1 MERAPIM
8 PSQAGTVDCSL
19 NATVYW
25 SPSSAL
31 IASEPLFCTSVSA
44 NVASRLSPSTTTSPK
59 AMRFWVSVS
68 MTFWRTAWSIAG
80 APRLALTCT
89 AGTGTKAFGSA

>member
-1 MERAPIM
+1 
-8 PSQAGTVDCSL
+8 
-19 NATVYW
+19 
-25 SPSSAL
+25 
-31 IASEPLFCTSVSA
+31 
-44 NVASRLSPSTTTSPK
+44 
-59 AMRFWVSVS
+59 MRFWVSVS